1 MVTAITVV
9 GAASPTVTEVSM
21 ETKYERLLRVDGATD
36 EQLNAARVETNVLAR
51 QRLAEAIARIDRGED
66 VEAFAFGIAFRN
78 DEQCDVSMGGD
89 GRASVGLL
97 DTLHWGIVKNTVQN
111 GVLLPSLPARMN
123 VVRDVA
129 DPFELIETVLIATAI
144 IEQQRQNDAANE
156 ADAAI
161 KQAAN
166 G

>member
-111 GVLLPSLPARMN
+111 GVLLPSLPWQAEQTWVTMFWALAGSPCAWAALYAN
-123 VVRDVA
+123 
-129 DPFELIETVLIATAI
+129 ATASV
-144 IEQQRQNDAANE
+144 AATRRNFMALLE
-156 ADAAI
+156 V
-161 KQAAN
+161 
-166 G
+166 